1 MCPLHIS
8 HTKLYLFTQSYYFF
22 MNWTKE
28 LKCQQCDYPINFQ
41 IFSSVKI
48 NYAEETTLNSDTKT
62 GKIEKI

>member
-1 MCPLHIS
+1 
-8 HTKLYLFTQSYYFF
+8 

-28 LKCQQCDYPINFQ
+28 LKCQQCDYPIKFQ

-62 GKIEKI
+62 GKIEKYREDEKTWLLPAFWNPLTF